1 MRTETLLVMGFLAAG
16 VLAITF
22 WPANSAIPFD
32 PSPPG
37 QYPLGQ
43 SRFEWPASQKTKSY
57 RPADAMGTDVVKFGS
72 MDTKTICATSKTCPA

>member
-1 MRTETLLVMGFLAAG
+1 MRTETLLIVTFLAAG

-22 WPANSAIPFD
+22 WPTSAATPFD

-37 QYPLGQ
+37 QYPLGS
-43 SRFEWPASQKTKSY
+43 SRFEWSSTQKIKSY

-72 MDTKTICATSKTCPA
+72 IDTKAICATSKTCPA